1 MSLGWFIFHW
11 VFLLSCILPIKA
23 ERDGRPYIF
32 TSIKA
37 WNTFYFAVARRTK
50 LFTSFL
56 CEIDYL

>member
-23 ERDGRPYIF
+23 ERMVGLTFLPTLKLGTPF
-32 TSIKA
+32 T
-37 WNTFYFAVARRTK
+37 FAVARRTK